1 MKLWL
6 LRHAAVQLEAG
17 LCYGASDV
25 LADPALTLQAAS
37 AAAEVLPR
45 GMPLRVSGLA
55 RAAQLVHALRT
66 LRPDLLP
73 ALVDVRL
80 NEMDFGEWELQA
92 WNAVPRIAFDRWMA
106 NFGQHRFGGAESTQ
120 MVLNRVAAAL
130 EEQRAARVNEALW
143 ITHAG
148 VIRAVQYLALHGT
161 EPIRDLAQ
169 WPTEA
174 PATGSYICLDL

>member
-25 LADPALTLQAAS
+25 PADLALTQQAAS
-37 AAAEVLPR
+37 AMAGVLPS
-45 GMPLRVSGLA
+45 GLPVRVSGLV
-55 RAAQLVHALRT
+55 RAAQLARALGA
-66 LRPDLLP
+66 LRPDLPL
-73 ALVDVRL
+73 AVVDVRL

-130 EEQRAARVNEALW
+130 EEQRAARVDEAMW

-161 EPIRDLAQ
+161 EPIRDPAQ
-169 WPTEA
+169 WPTRA
-174 PATGSYICLDL
+174 PATGGYICLDL

>member
-25 LADPALTLQAAS
+25 PADPALTQQAAR
-37 AAAEVLPR
+37 AAAEVLPP
-45 GMPLRVSGLA
+45 GLGVRVSGLA
-55 RAAQLVHALRT
+55 RAAQLVNALREW
-66 LRPDLLP
+66 RPDLP
-73 ALVDVRL
+73 SAVVDVRL
-80 NEMDFGEWELQA
+80 NEMDFGEWELRP
-92 WNAVPRIAFDRWMA
+92 WNAVPQIAFDRWMA

-130 EEQRAARVNEALW
+130 EEQRAAGADEALW

-161 EPIRDLAQ
+161 EPIRDAAQ
-169 WPTEA
+169 WPTQA
-174 PATGSYICLDL
+174 PSTGGYICLDL